1 MIPDAGEGARLP
13 EGDRSLFKLLS
24 VTPTVA
30 CFLCLDAKG
39 QVLSLREVAVIVE
52 VKTSYNFIFHQEPPQ
67 EPQQGLPRSAG
78 GIRTFN
84 LRYSPL

>member
-24 VTPTVA
+24 VTPNVA

-39 QVLSLREVAVIVE
+39 QVAVIVE
-52 VKTSYNFIFHQEPPQ
+52 VKTSHL
-67 EPQQGLPRSAG
+67 QGVSELPIGSVRH
-78 GIRTFN
+78 
-84 LRYSPL
+84 L